1 MEVLRQY
8 RTHMGGI
15 SVTLEGD
22 NIQLSFQKG
31 SQTTAVVMDPGAARS
46 LVRALGQLLS
56 AIEEEGVAEDADE
69 EFMDVTSPSIDVG
82 TDERGQ
88 AVVALQAGAL
98 PPFMLRLKDDEA
110 RHVANSLL
118 EILNAPRDVRT
129 SQGDH

>member
-1 MEVLRQY
+1 
-8 RTHMGGI
+8 MGGI

-46 LVRALGQLLS
+46 LVRALGQLLT
-56 AIEEEGVAEDADE
+56 ALDDEGASGPEDED
-69 EFMDVTSPSIDVG
+69 FMDVTSPSIDVG

-88 AVVALQAGAL
+88 AVVALQAGSL
-98 PPFMLRLKDDEA
+98 PPFMLRLKDEEA

>member
-1 MEVLRQY
+1 
-8 RTHMGGI
+8 MGGI

-46 LVRALGQLLS
+46 LVRALGQLLA
-56 AIEEEGVAEDADE
+56 AIEDESEAGEEDA

-88 AVVALQAGAL
+88 AVVALQAGSL

>member
-1 MEVLRQY
+1 
-8 RTHMGGI
+8 MGGI

-31 SQTTAVVMDPGAARS
+31 TQTTAVVMDPGAARS
-46 LVRALGQLLS
+46 LVRALGQLLA
-56 AIEEEGVAEDADE
+56 AIEDEAEAGEEDA

-82 TDERGQ
+82 TDDRGQ
-88 AVVALQAGAL
+88 AVVALQAGSL

>member
-1 MEVLRQY
+1 
-8 RTHMGGI
+8 MGGI

-46 LVRALGQLLS
+46 LVRALGQLLA
-56 AIEEEGVAEDADE
+56 AIDDEGAAAEEDED
-69 EFMDVTSPSIDVG
+69 FMDVTSPSIDVG

-88 AVVALQAGAL
+88 AVVALQAGSL

>member
-1 MEVLRQY
+1 
-8 RTHMGGI
+8 MGGI

-31 SQTTAVVMDPGAARS
+31 TQTTAVVMDAGAARS

-56 AIEEEGVAEDADE
+56 TLEGEDPGEDE

-88 AVVALQAGAL
+88 AVVALQAGSL
-98 PPFMLRLKDDEA
+98 PAFMLRLKDEEA
-110 RHVANSLL
+110 RHIANSLL

>member
-1 MEVLRQY
+1 MA
-8 RTHMGGI
+8 GI
-15 SVTLEGD
+15 SLTLEGT

-56 AIEEEGVAEDADE
+56 ALDEDESAGQTDE
-69 EFMDVTSPSIDVG
+69 DFMDVTSTSIDVG
-82 TDERGQ
+82 TDDRGQ
-88 AVVALQAGAL
+88 AVVALQAGSL

>member
-1 MEVLRQY
+1 
-8 RTHMGGI
+8 MGGI

-31 SQTTAVVMDPGAARS
+31 TQTTAVVMDPGAARS
-46 LVRALGQLLS
+46 LVRALGQLLA
-56 AIEEEGVAEDADE
+56 AIEDESEAGEEDA

-82 TDERGQ
+82 TDDRGQ

>member
-1 MEVLRQY
+1 
-8 RTHMGGI
+8 MGGI

-56 AIEEEGVAEDADE
+56 ALDEDESAGQADE
-69 EFMDVTSPSIDVG
+69 DFMDVTSTSIDVG
-82 TDERGQ
+82 TDDRGQ
-88 AVVALQAGAL
+88 AVVALQAGSL

-129 SQGDH
+129 SQGAH

>member
-1 MEVLRQY
+1 
-8 RTHMGGI
+8 MGGI

-46 LVRALGQLLS
+46 LVRALGQLL
-56 AIEEEGVAEDADE
+56 AALEDEEEGSGEDE

-82 TDERGQ
+82 TDERGH
-88 AVVALQAGAL
+88 AVVALQAGSL
-98 PPFMLRLKDDEA
+98 PPFMLRLKDEEA

>member
-1 MEVLRQY
+1 
-8 RTHMGGI
+8 MGGI

-46 LVRALGQLLS
+46 LVRALGQLLT
-56 AIEEEGVAEDADE
+56 ALDDEGASGPEDED
-69 EFMDVTSPSIDVG
+69 FMDVTSPSIDVG

-88 AVVALQAGAL
+88 AVVALQAGSL
-98 PPFMLRLKDDEA
+98 PPFMLRLKDEEA
-110 RHVANSLL
+110 RHVANSLI

>member
-1 MEVLRQY
+1 
-8 RTHMGGI
+8 MGGI

-56 AIEEEGVAEDADE
+56 ALDDDESPDEEVAEDFIE
-69 EFMDVTSPSIDVG
+69 VTSPSIDVG

-88 AVVALQAGAL
+88 AVVALQAGTLA
-98 PPFMLRLKDDEA
+98 PFMLRLKDDEA

-118 EILNAPRDVRT
+118 EILNAPRDVRA

>member
-1 MEVLRQY
+1 
-8 RTHMGGI
+8 MGGI

-56 AIEEEGVAEDADE
+56 ALDEGEDPEEADE
-69 EFMDVTSPSIDVG
+69 EEFVDVTSPSIDVG

-88 AVVALQAGAL
+88 AVVALQAGSL
-98 PPFMLRLKDDEA
+98 PPFMLRLKDEEA

>member
-1 MEVLRQY
+1 
-8 RTHMGGI
+8 MGGI

-22 NIQLSFQKG
+22 NLQLSFQKG

-46 LVRALGQLLS
+46 LVRALGQLLA
-56 AIEEEGVAEDADE
+56 AIEDESEAGEEEA

-88 AVVALQAGAL
+88 AVVALQAGSL
-98 PPFMLRLKDDEA
+98 PPFMLRLKDEEA
-110 RHVANSLL
+110 RHVASSLL

>member
-1 MEVLRQY
+1 
-8 RTHMGGI
+8 MGGI
-15 SVTLEGD
+15 SVTLEGE

-56 AIEEEGVAEDADE
+56 AIEDEEGAGEEDE
-69 EFMDVTSPSIDVG
+69 EFMDVTSTSIDVG

-88 AVVALQAGAL
+88 AVVALQAGSM

-118 EILNAPRDVRT
+118 EILNAPRDVRA

>member
-1 MEVLRQY
+1 
-8 RTHMGGI
+8 MGGI

-31 SQTTAVVMDPGAARS
+31 TQTTAVVMDAGAARS
-46 LVRALGQLLS
+46 LVRALGQLL
-56 AIEEEGVAEDADE
+56 ATLEGEGPGEDE
-69 EFMDVTSPSIDVG
+69 EFMDVTSPTIDIG

-88 AVVALQAGAL
+88 AVVALQAGTL
-98 PPFMLRLKDDEA
+98 PPFMLRLRDEEA

>member
-1 MEVLRQY
+1 
-8 RTHMGGI
+8 MGGI

-46 LVRALGQLLS
+46 LVRALGQLLA
-56 AIEEEGVAEDADE
+56 AIEDESEAGEEDAD
-69 EFMDVTSPSIDVG
+69 FLDVTSPSIDVG

-88 AVVALQAGAL
+88 AVVALQAGSL

>member
-1 MEVLRQY
+1 
-8 RTHMGGI
+8 MGGI

-46 LVRALGQLLS
+46 LVRALGQLLA
-56 AIEEEGVAEDADE
+56 AIEDESEPGEEDA

-88 AVVALQAGAL
+88 AVVALQAGSL
-98 PPFMLRLKDDEA
+98 PPFMLRLKDEEA
-110 RHVANSLL
+110 RHVANSLI

>member
-1 MEVLRQY
+1 
-8 RTHMGGI
+8 MGGI

-56 AIEEEGVAEDADE
+56 AIEDEEAAGEEDA

-98 PPFMLRLKDDEA
+98 PPFMLRLKDEEA

-118 EILNAPRDVRT
+118 EILNAPRDVRA

>member
-1 MEVLRQY
+1 
-8 RTHMGGI
+8 MGGI

-31 SQTTAVVMDPGAARS
+31 TQTTAVVMDPGAARS

-56 AIEEEGVAEDADE
+56 ALDEDETAEDADE

>member
-1 MEVLRQY
+1 
-8 RTHMGGI
+8 MGGI

-56 AIEEEGVAEDADE
+56 ALDEDETAEETEE

-82 TDERGQ
+82 TDDRGQ
-88 AVVALQAGAL
+88 AVVALQAGSL
-98 PPFMLRLKDDEA
+98 PPFMLRLKDEEA

>member
-1 MEVLRQY
+1 
-8 RTHMGGI
+8 MGGI

-31 SQTTAVVMDPGAARS
+31 TQTTAVVMDPGAARS
-46 LVRALGQLLS
+46 LVRALGQLLA
-56 AIEEEGVAEDADE
+56 AIEDEGEAGEEDA

-82 TDERGQ
+82 TDDRGQ
-88 AVVALQAGAL
+88 AVVALQAGSL

>member
-1 MEVLRQY
+1 
-8 RTHMGGI
+8 MGGI

-46 LVRALGQLLS
+46 LVRALGQLLA
-56 AIEEEGVAEDADE
+56 AIEDEEAAGEEGE

-88 AVVALQAGAL
+88 AVVALQAGSL
-98 PPFMLRLKDDEA
+98 PPFMLRLKDEEA

-118 EILNAPRDVRT
+118 EILNAPRDVRA